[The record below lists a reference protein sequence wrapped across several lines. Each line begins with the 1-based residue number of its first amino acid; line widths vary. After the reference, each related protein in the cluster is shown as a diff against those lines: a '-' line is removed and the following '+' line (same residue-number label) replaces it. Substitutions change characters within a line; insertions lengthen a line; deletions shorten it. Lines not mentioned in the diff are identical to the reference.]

1 MPNKDKLAMRYAA
14 RLTAIYDYITVQVMD
29 RDYNSL
35 NRTDCIQALNKLG
48 RVPET
53 LELHNLW
60 SQVSNEC
67 SGIKNEDVEAI
78 EVWRIQDAY
87 KYYNMQKR
95 EIEASL
101 CLRDLME
108 KSEDNLFQISERNNV
123 YCWTL
128 QGWTTFQKRITWYLV
143 LSIEELKASGKPF
156 TIDDALQRMAAIK
169 QNYIEEQRMKK

>member
-1 MPNKDKLAMRYAA
+1 MNKDKLALRYAA
-14 RLTAIYDYITVQVMD
+14 RLTAIYDFITVQIMD

-35 NRTDCIQALNKLG
+35 NRSDCLEALKKLG
-48 RVPET
+48 RVQET
-53 LELHNLW
+53 KELYNLW

-67 SGIKNEDVEAI
+67 SGIRNEDVEAI

-87 KYYNMQKR
+87 KYYNMQRR

-101 CLRDLME
+101 CLRDIMK
-108 KSEDNLFQISERNNV
+108 KSEENLFQISERNNV

-143 LSIEELKASGKPF
+143 LATEELKASGKPF
-156 TIDDALQRMAAIK
+156 TVDNALQRMAAIK
-169 QNYIEEQRMKK
+169 QSYIMEQKT